1 MNIQAAR
8 LERASTAAATAWGSA
23 TATAY
28 VSAATDA
35 TTTARESSTAAAN
48 MNGWT
53 AAADA
58 GGATTRRPARRAST
72 AHAAAPGKAAA
83 HGASTPPV
91 RHDRRGVDAR
101 RERDCG
107 SLARPPRATRFN
119 VLAADHRDIA
129 SELTHGPLH
138 REASPQGLALSD
150 AQGLTSE
157 TGITVDKQE
166 AFLRR
171 IASHE
176 DGRRGGTAGHGEPA
190 LPPAG

>member
-35 TTTARESSTAAAN
+35 TTTARESS
-48 MNGWT
+48 